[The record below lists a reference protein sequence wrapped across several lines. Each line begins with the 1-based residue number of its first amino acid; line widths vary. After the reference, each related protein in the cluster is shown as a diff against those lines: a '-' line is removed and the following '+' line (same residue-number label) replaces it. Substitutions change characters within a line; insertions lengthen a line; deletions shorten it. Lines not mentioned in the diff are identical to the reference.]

1 MIKKSLAK
9 HEFIEKEFLKKFE
22 WNLIP
27 PDRAVWSQ
35 RDWEETLATKIT
47 MVSNTIHKNTYQGP
61 ADTIRI
67 NSKMNLVR
75 MMGLP
80 GYTPSLNGDE
90 VIPEDTLTIRVGNL
104 CGRWE
109 VYLDENVPYN
119 EIWVCRERTTYGITL
134 ENIEGDTPIMT
145 INHRDIIDKKKLR
158 GRIRINE

>member
-1 MIKKSLAK
+1 MIKKSLVK
-9 HEFIEKEFLKKFE
+9 HEFIEKEFLKEFE
-22 WNLIP
+22 WNSRP
-27 PDRAVWSQ
+27 PDTTIWTQ
-35 RDWEETLATKIT
+35 KDWDETLLTKIT
-47 MVSNTIHKNTYQGP
+47 VISNTIHKNTYQGP

-67 NSKMNLVR
+67 GSEIW

-80 GYTPSLNGDE
+80 AYARSTNVNAE
-90 VIPEDTLTIRVGNL
+90 VIPEDTLTIKVGNL

-119 EIWVCRERTTYGITL
+119 EIWVCRERPTYGITV
-134 ENIEGDTPIMT
+134 ENIEGDTPTMT

>member
-1 MIKKSLAK
+1 MIKKSLVK
-9 HEFIEKEFLKKFE
+9 HEFIEKEFLEELE
-22 WNLIP
+22 WNSKP
-27 PDRAVWSQ
+27 PDRTVWTQ
-35 RDWEETLATKIT
+35 KDWDETLVTKIT
-47 MVSNTIHKNTYQGP
+47 MLSNIIHKNTYQGP

-67 NSKMNLVR
+67 GSEVW

-80 GYTPSLNGDE
+80 AYARSTNVNAE
-90 VIPEDTLTIRVGNL
+90 VIPEDTLTIKVGNL

-119 EIWVCRERTTYGITL
+119 EIWVCRERPTYGITV
-134 ENIEGDTPIMT
+134 ENIEGDTPTMT

>member
-1 MIKKSLAK
+1 MIKKGLVK
-9 HEFIEKEFLKKFE
+9 HEFIEKEFLKEFE
-22 WNLIP
+22 WNSIP
-27 PDRAVWSQ
+27 PDRTVWSQ
-35 RDWEETLATKIT
+35 RDWDETLATKIT
-47 MVSNTIHKNTYQGP
+47 IVSNTIHKNTYQGP

-67 NSKMNLVR
+67 GSEIW

-80 GYTPSLNGDE
+80 GYASSVNVNAE
-90 VIPEDTLTIRVGNL
+90 VIPEDTLTIKVGNL

-119 EIWVCRERTTYGITL
+119 EIWVCRERPTYGITV
-134 ENIEGDTPIMT
+134 ENIEGGALIRT